1 MNLTSNQV
9 VSICSMLMLLGFLCR
24 ILLGPFTYSGVV
36 AWHYLTR
43 ITYVSSLTMST
54 FKTVVRTLFILDFD
68 RMAAIPEE
76 RMMMWMCACNTVSVL
91 ANLGM
96 ETFLRN
102 HQGLDH
108 FGRMCLN
115 VYLGKVMRLL
125 YNHQI

>member
-1 MNLTSNQV
+1 
-9 VSICSMLMLLGFLCR
+9 
-24 ILLGPFTYSGVV
+24 
-36 AWHYLTR
+36 
-43 ITYVSSLTMST
+43 MST

-68 RMAAIPEE
+68 RMAAVSEKS
-76 RMMMWMCACNTVSVL
+76 MMIWMCACNTVSVL
-91 ANLGM
+91 VHLGM
-96 ETFLRN
+96 EAFLWN